1 MSSTPSAER
10 LGVMTQLLALLIKD
24 RSCGPLIP
32 WHVQLAFWPAQA
44 SGVGSQSKP
53 SSQEQVLAAG
63 GGWAGAVKGKV
74 VDLGTEVIC
83 SIKEKSG

>member
-1 MSSTPSAER
+1 
-10 LGVMTQLLALLIKD
+10 MTQLLALLTKD
-24 RSCGPLIP
+24 SSCGPLIP

-44 SGVGSQSKP
+44 GGVGSQSEP
-53 SSQEQVLAAG
+53 SSKEQVLAAG
-63 GGWAGAVKGKV
+63 SGWAGTVKGKG